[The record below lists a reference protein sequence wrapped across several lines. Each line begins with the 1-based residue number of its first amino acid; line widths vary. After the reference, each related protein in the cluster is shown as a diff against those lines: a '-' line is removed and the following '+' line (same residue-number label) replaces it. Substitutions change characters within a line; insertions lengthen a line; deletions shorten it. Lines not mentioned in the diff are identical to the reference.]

1 MTGLISLLCLQLVNY
16 FHIHDLPWF
25 SQESWKERRKEGR
38 KGQKAISV
46 LVLQMKRCC
55 FLKLAAG
62 NLVGNRARSP
72 DVCQDCSHSE
82 PKLSTGY
89 MPQAGTLL
97 RSFSIDYLISFVQ
110 LPMCCWGGWETK
122 APGIWIRQGCAAAK
136 SPGQDLNP
144 ELTPNPALSPSLP
157 AACQTPNLHL
167 LWLRI
172 CHVSA

>member
-1 MTGLISLLCLQLVNY
+1 MLCLQLVNY

-25 SQESWKERRKEGR
+25 SQQSWKERRKEGR
-38 KGQKAISV
+38 K
-46 LVLQMKRCC
+46 KRTKSYFC
-55 FLKLAAG
+55 LGSTDEEML
-62 NLVGNRARSP
+62 LPETHSWEPDGNRAGSP

-82 PKLSTGY
+82 PKLSSGY
-89 MPQAGTLL
+89 MPQAGTLR
-97 RSFSIDYLISFVQ
+97 RSFSIDYLISFAQ

-122 APGIWIRQGCAAAK
+122 APGIWIRQGCAAGK

-144 ELTPNPALSPSLP
+144 ELTPKPALSLSLP
-157 AACQTPNLHL
+157 AACHL